1 MLKSMTG
8 FGLASSEYMQK
19 KITVEIRSLNSKFLE
34 LNIKLPK
41 NYSDKE
47 SLLRNDC
54 VKFIERGK
62 ANVNISIEQ
71 QNIAEESRSIN
82 KELFLSYYNQLKNL
96 AKELGENDVNV
107 FSNTLNIPDIYNTQE
122 STADEEEWKMIYKLF
137 NEAIENFNQFRI
149 DEGATLS
156 NDLVKRVQSIFNSIK
171 EVEKYESNRIP
182 AIKEKLN
189 QLLSDQVGVENID
202 HNRLEQELIY
212 YIEKFDI
219 TEEKI
224 RLASHCNYFIDV
236 MKEKEANGKK
246 LGFISQ
252 EIGREINTM
261 GSKANDAN
269 IQKIVV
275 GMKDELEKIKEQLLN
290 II

>member
-8 FGLASSEYMQK
+8 YGLASTEYLQK

-34 LNIKLPK
+34 LNVKMPRS
-41 NYSDKE
+41 YSEKE
-47 SLLRNDC
+47 SIIRNEAT
-54 VKFIERGK
+54 KAIERGK
-62 ANVNISIEQ
+62 ANVSIIIE
-71 QNIAEESRSIN
+71 NNESQDSSLLN
-82 KELFLSYYNQLKNL
+82 KDKFHSYYKQLNDL
-96 AKELGENDVNV
+96 ADELGADKSNLFQQTLSIQDVWSV
-107 FSNTLNIPDIYNTQE
+107 QE
-122 STADEEEWKMIYKLF
+122 QSSDDEEWKVLF
-137 NEAIENFNQFRI
+137 STFQSAIDNFNQFRI
-149 DEGATLS
+149 DEGKTLGD
-156 NDLVKRVQSIFNSIK
+156 DLHKRVELILLAIP
-171 EVEKYESNRIP
+171 EVEKFEYNRVP
-182 AIKEKLN
+182 AIKEKLEAI
-189 QLLSDQVGVENID
+189 LKDAISPESID
-202 HNRLEQELIY
+202 KNRLEQELIY
-212 YIEKFDI
+212 FIEKYDI

-224 RLASHCNYFIDV
+224 RLKSHCDYFFQV

-275 GMKDELEKIKEQLLN
+275 GMKDELEKVKEQLLN

>member
-8 FGLASSEYMQK
+8 YGLASNEYLQK

-34 LNIKLPK
+34 LNIKMPRT
-41 NYSDKE
+41 YSDKE
-47 SLLRNDC
+47 SVIRNEAT
-54 VKFIERGK
+54 KGIERGK
-62 ANVNISIEQ
+62 ASVLINIEQ
-71 QNIAEESRSIN
+71 NDTQESSLLN
-82 KELFLSYYNQLKNL
+82 KAKFNTYYNQLKQL
-96 AKELGENDVNV
+96 AEELGVDQ
-107 FSNTLNIPDIYNTQE
+107 SNLFQQTLSIPDIWAAQE
-122 STADEEEWKMIYKLF
+122 QSIDEEEWKVVLQTF
-137 NEAIENFNQFRI
+137 NTALENFNQFRI

-156 NDLVKRVQSIFNSIK
+156 SDLKKRVELILAAIP
-171 EVEKYESNRIP
+171 EVEKHESSRVP
-182 AIKEKLN
+182 AIKDKLDN
-189 QLLSDQVGVENID
+189 LLREAVGADNVD
-202 HNRLEQELIY
+202 KNRLEQELIY
-212 YIEKFDI
+212 FIEKYDI

-224 RLASHCNYFIDV
+224 RLKSHCDYFFVV

-275 GMKDELEKIKEQLLN
+275 GMKDELEKVKEQLLN

>member
-8 FGLASSEYMQK
+8 YGLASTEYLQK

-34 LNIKLPK
+34 LNVKMPRS
-41 NYSDKE
+41 YSEKE
-47 SLLRNDC
+47 SIIRNEAT
-54 VKFIERGK
+54 KAIERGK
-62 ANVNISIEQ
+62 ANVSIIIE
-71 QNIAEESRSIN
+71 NNESQDSSLLN
-82 KELFLSYYNQLKNL
+82 KDKFHSYYKQLNNL
-96 AKELGENDVNV
+96 ADELGADKSNLFQQTLSIQDVWSV
-107 FSNTLNIPDIYNTQE
+107 QE
-122 STADEEEWKMIYKLF
+122 QSSDDEEWKVLF
-137 NEAIENFNQFRI
+137 STFQSAIDNFNQFRI
-149 DEGATLS
+149 DEGKTLGD
-156 NDLVKRVQSIFNSIK
+156 DLHKRVELILLAIP
-171 EVEKYESNRIP
+171 EVEKFEYNRVP
-182 AIKEKLN
+182 AIKEKLEAI
-189 QLLSDQVGVENID
+189 LKDAISPESID
-202 HNRLEQELIY
+202 KNRLEQELIY
-212 YIEKFDI
+212 FIEKYDI

-224 RLASHCNYFIDV
+224 RLKSHCDYFFQV

-275 GMKDELEKIKEQLLN
+275 GMKDELEKVKEQLLN

>member
-1 MLKSMTG
+1 MTG

-41 NYSDKE
+41 NYSEKE

-62 ANVNISIEQ
+62 ANVSITLDQ
-71 QNIAEESRSIN
+71 QNLIDESRAIN
-82 KELFLSYYNQLKNL
+82 KDLFKSYYNQLKSL
-96 AKELGENDVNV
+96 ANELGEKDVNI
-107 FSNTLNIPDIYNTQE
+107 FANTLSIPDVFNTQE
-122 STADEEEWKMIYKLF
+122 AAADEEEWKTIYKLF
-137 NEAIENFNQFRI
+137 LEAVENFNRFRI
-149 DEGATLS
+149 DEGNTLS
-156 NDLVKRVQSIFNSIK
+156 TDLVKRIQNILSSIK
-171 EVEKYESNRIP
+171 EVEKFESNRIP
-182 AIKEKLN
+182 VVKEKLN
-189 QLLSDQVGVENID
+189 QLLADQVGVENID
-202 HNRLEQELIY
+202 NNRLEQELIY

-224 RLASHCNYFIDV
+224 RLASHCNYFLDV

>member
-8 FGLASSEYMQK
+8 FGLASSEYNQK
-19 KITVEIRSLNSKFLE
+19 KINVEIRSLNSKFLE

-41 NYSDKE
+41 IYSEKE
-47 SLLRNDC
+47 SIIRNDC

-62 ANVNISIEQ
+62 ANVTIVFEQ
-71 QNIAEESRSIN
+71 NVMEDQRQIN
-82 KELFLSYYNQLKNL
+82 KELFYSYYNQLKSL
-96 AKELGENDVNV
+96 ADELSVTNTDIFRSVLTIPEV
-107 FSNTLNIPDIYNTQE
+107 FNTSEQI
-122 STADEEEWKMIYKLF
+122 ADEEEWKIVHQTFMQ
-137 NEAIENFNQFRI
+137 AIENFNQFRL
-149 DEGATLS
+149 DEGNTLAI
-156 NDLVKRVQSIFNSIK
+156 DLKKRIENILSSIT
-171 EVEKYESNRIP
+171 EVEKYEGNRVP
-182 AIKEKLN
+182 QIKEKLN
-189 QLLSDQVGVENID
+189 QLLSDQVGVENVD
-202 HNRLEQELIY
+202 NNRLEQELIY

-224 RLASHCNYFIDV
+224 RLTSHCNYFIDV

>member
-8 FGLASSEYMQK
+8 YGLASTEYLQK

-34 LNIKLPK
+34 LNVKIPRS
-41 NYSDKE
+41 YSEKE
-47 SLLRNDC
+47 AIIRNEAT
-54 VKFIERGK
+54 KAIERGK
-62 ANVNISIEQ
+62 ANVNISIENSEKQDSSLLNKDKFHSYFQ
-71 QNIAEESRSIN
+71 QLNELADGLGVDKTNLFQQTLSI
-82 KELFLSYYNQLKNL
+82 Q
-96 AKELGENDVNV
+96 
-107 FSNTLNIPDIYNTQE
+107 DIWSIQE
-122 STADEEEWKMIYKLF
+122 QSTDEDEWKVIYSTFLQ
-137 NEAIENFNQFRI
+137 AIENFNQFRA
-149 DEGATLS
+149 DEGKTLGS
-156 NDLVKRVQSIFNSIK
+156 DLHKRVELILDAIP
-171 EVEKYESNRIP
+171 EVEKFESSRVP
-182 AIKEKLN
+182 AIKEKLEMI
-189 QLLSDQVGVENID
+189 LKEAVGAENVD
-202 HNRLEQELIY
+202 KNRLEQELIY
-212 YIEKFDI
+212 FIEKYDI

-224 RLASHCNYFIDV
+224 RLKSHCDYFFQV

-275 GMKDELEKIKEQLLN
+275 GMKDELEKVKEQLLN

>member
-8 FGLASSEYMQK
+8 YGLASTEYLQK

-34 LNIKLPK
+34 LNIKLPRS
-41 NYSDKE
+41 YSERE
-47 SLLRNDC
+47 SLIRNEAT
-54 VKFIERGK
+54 KAIERGK

-71 QNIAEESRSIN
+71 SDAQESSLLN
-82 KELFLSYYNQLKNL
+82 KDKFNAYYKQLTQL
-96 AKELGENDVNV
+96 ANELGADTSQLFQQTLSIQDVWSV
-107 FSNTLNIPDIYNTQE
+107 QE
-122 STADEEEWKMIYKLF
+122 QSLDEEEWKVIYNTFLKAL
-137 NEAIENFNQFRI
+137 ENFNQFRT
-149 DEGATLS
+149 DEGKTLS
-156 NDLVKRVQSIFNSIK
+156 IDLEKRVLLILNAIP
-171 EVEKYESNRIP
+171 EAEKYEKNRIP
-182 AIKEKLN
+182 AIKDKLDAV
-189 QLLSDQVGVENID
+189 LKEAVGSDNLD
-202 HNRLEQELIY
+202 KNRLEQELIY
-212 YIEKFDI
+212 FIEKFDI

-224 RLASHCNYFIDV
+224 RLKTHCDYFFQV

-252 EIGREINTM
+252 EIGREINTL
-261 GSKANDAN
+261 GSKANDAA